1 MKEIKS
7 KLGIARD
14 EQSNTR
20 PDLDPCRFPELL
32 VSVKTLGY
40 IGHIKDIR
48 SCIAN
53 SKSLEVSSG
62 MTIAKR
68 YWKLS
73 TTPSN
78 FRITW
83 KHEERRCEGRVMFS
97 ISTAVKSILVQTVSK
112 SGKHGQIETQGTI
125 SRRGLHE
132 AKTSTSSFGTSSPSI
147 LSF

>member
-32 VSVKTLGY
+32 VSVKTLGN

-62 MTIAKR
+62 MTIAEILETLYYTLQLR
-68 YWKLS
+68 YYLE
-73 TTPSN
+73 T
-78 FRITW
+78 
-83 KHEERRCEGRVMFS
+83 RRKKM
-97 ISTAVKSILVQTVSK
+97 
-112 SGKHGQIETQGTI
+112 
-125 SRRGLHE
+125 
-132 AKTSTSSFGTSSPSI
+132 
-147 LSF
+147 